1 MDFAKRFHVRA
12 NDASKAQ
19 AHGRQSSAAFAIQ
32 VAKTKGWTSHGAVD
46 SSDVQRLPMA
56 LDAVTADTKQALGQV
71 LADAG

>member
-1 MDFAKRFHVRA
+1 V
-12 NDASKAQ
+12 
-19 AHGRQSSAAFAIQ
+19 AAE
-32 VAKTKGWTSHGAVD
+32 VVNT